1 MLVTACSLLP
11 VACTDDGGATT
22 EDGSDDQPD
31 SGDGLGM
38 GACADICGMPD
49 CGSCP
54 SATMVDGGGFMID
67 ATEVSNEQYAAMI
80 DVEFDASVLPAGCEW
95 KSQFVPED
103 WSDDLD
109 GTLPVVGVDWCD
121 AMVYCAW
128 AGKELCGAV
137 GGGATS
143 LDNAEDAE
151 GDAWFRACSEAGV
164 RVFPY
169 GADYDPSACNGDD
182 AAQDGLWPVG
192 SMPSCEGGV
201 TGLFDMSGNV
211 WEWTNA
217 C

>member
-1 MLVTACSLLP
+1 
-11 VACTDDGGATT
+11 
-22 EDGSDDQPD
+22 
-31 SGDGLGM
+31 
-38 GACADICGMPD
+38 
-49 CGSCP
+49 
-54 SATMVDGGGFMID
+54 
-67 ATEVSNEQYAAMI
+67 
-80 DVEFDASVLPAGCEW
+80 
-95 KSQFVPED
+95 
-103 WSDDLD
+103 
-109 GTLPVVGVDWCD
+109 
-121 AMVYCAW
+121 
-128 AGKELCGAV
+128 
-137 GGGATS
+137 S

-217 C
+217 CEVDGGDANTECRRRSGSRFTDQDNLRCGVNSTRDRSERDNALGFRCCAPSP